1 MTYALGIDLG
11 TTFTAA
17 AISRDGRTEVFQLGE
32 RAAAIPTV
40 VLLREDGEII
50 VGDPAARRAVTHQG
64 RSAREFKRRLGDP
77 VPLLLGGTPYSPE
90 VLSAQVIRAV
100 IAEVTAREGEEPAV
114 VAVTHPAAYS
124 AYRMELFTGA
134 CRQAGI
140 TEPVLCPEPVAA
152 AVFYASRERVAVG
165 EKVAVYDLG
174 GGTFDAAVVEKTE
187 DGFRIIGQPDGIDRL
202 GGVDFDQAIFGHVAR
217 ALELNIETVSAT
229 EAGITALARLREE
242 CREAKEALSSDTEA
256 TIAVLLPGVQTQVR
270 LTRAEF
276 EAMIRPRIEETIAA
290 LRRTARS
297 AGLELEQVDRVLL
310 VGGSSRIPLVG
321 QMVSAAA
328 GKPVV
333 VDAHPKHAIA
343 LGAALTAL
351 AASEHA
357 GSGRLISGSAT
368 PSGPQPELATAS
380 PSSGV
385 APATSVATPPEPV
398 SPSSRP
404 ARKGP
409 SATVFAVAGGGLAA
423 LVIAA
428 FAVFALLGGGGK
440 EDELGGIA
448 PATAPAG
455 TAVSPTQ
462 AAAGAPASPTQSP
475 TATASIDAITVV
487 NGRYSVTFSTRNLA
501 LNGVEGVVHVH
512 FFFDTVGQANAGVPG
527 SGPWFVYGGPSPF
540 TGYAVSERPAG
551 AQQMCILVANPDH
564 SVRAG
569 TGNCRP
575 LP

>member
-17 AISRDGRTEVFQLGE
+17 AISREGRTEVFQLGE

-140 TEPVLCPEPVAA
+140 TDPVLCPEPVAA
-152 AVFYASRERVAVG
+152 AVFYASRERVGVG

-256 TIAVLLPGVQTQVR
+256 TIPVLLPGVQTQVR
-270 LTRAEF
+270 LTRSEF
-276 EAMIRPRIEETIAA
+276 EAMVRPRIEETIAA

-343 LGAALTAL
+343 LGAALAAL
-351 AASEHA
+351 ASERV
-357 GSGRLISGSAT
+357 GTGRITGSAA
-368 PSGPQPELATAS
+368 SSEPQEELAAAS
-380 PSSGV
+380 SSTGV
-385 APATSVATPPEPV
+385 TPAASVSTPPEPV

-409 SATVFAVAGGGLAA
+409 SVTVFAVAGGGLVG

-428 FAVFALLGGGGK
+428 FAVFALLGGGGN
-440 EDELGGIA
+440 EDGLGGLA
-448 PATAPAG
+448 PTAAPGG
-455 TAVSPTQ
+455 TAASPTQ
-462 AAAGAPASPTQSP
+462 AAAGAPAGPTQAAA
-475 TATASIDAITVV
+475 ATASIDAITVV

-512 FFFDTVGQANAGVPG
+512 FFFDTVSQANAGVPG